1 MAGLFLFTIAC
12 SSTNTTTIPPD
23 ESIPDLEENTVSDP
37 ETQTVP
43 SDTVSPED
51 KRREELT
58 TLYKEELNDQYQ
70 ADANGLINFYILAQ
84 QRFFSGN
91 YQNALILINR
101 AAAIKENAD
110 VLALKGSI
118 YLGLGQT
125 DNFLANWRQALEMDP
140 EVPIPSIPYVVQ
152 QLQLNGLLDE
162 NLQKAF

>member
-1 MAGLFLFTIAC
+1 MQDNSVNIVDTPVQAA
-12 SSTNTTTIPPD
+12 
-23 ESIPDLEENTVSDP
+23 LE
-37 ETQTVP
+37 
-43 SDTVSPED
+43 DTVSPEQ
-51 KRREELT
+51 KRREQLT
-58 TLYKEELNDQYQ
+58 ELYKEELSDQYQ

-84 QRFFSGN
+84 QRFFTGD

-101 AAAIKENAD
+101 AASIKENAD

-125 DNFLANWRQALEMDP
+125 ENFVANWRQALELDAD
-140 EVPIPSIPYVVQ
+140 VPIPPLPYIVQ

>member
-1 MAGLFLFTIAC
+1 MLSLACGSSAEIA
-12 SSTNTTTIPPD
+12 SPAENPTVQNEGDTNISTPPSQPAPQD
-23 ESIPDLEENTVSDP
+23 S
-37 ETQTVP
+37 
-43 SDTVSPED
+43 VSPEE
-51 KRREELT
+51 KRREQLT
-58 TLYKEELNDQYQ
+58 ELYKEELSDQYQ

-84 QRFFSGN
+84 QRFFTGD

-125 DNFLANWRQALEMDP
+125 ENFVANWRQALELDA
-140 EVPIPSIPYVVQ
+140 EVPIPPLPYVVQ
-152 QLQLNGLLDE
+152 QLRLNGLLDE